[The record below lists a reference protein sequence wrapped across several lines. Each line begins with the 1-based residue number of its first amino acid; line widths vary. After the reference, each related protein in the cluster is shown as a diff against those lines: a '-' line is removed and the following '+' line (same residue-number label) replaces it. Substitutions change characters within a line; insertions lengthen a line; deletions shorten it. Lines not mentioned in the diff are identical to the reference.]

1 MPRTGAE
8 SGSHCQLQPCPALRP
23 ASSAERRGV
32 QPHAR
37 YCHRRDLRS
46 VGLQAAGLILD
57 EVIQAFAEDFTP
69 GERGPC
75 KLYLISP
82 QDVGGA
88 FPDRLKAALEPG
100 VAAAFQLRVKDTD
113 EHELARL
120 AEPLQ
125 RICADADV
133 AFIVNDSM
141 SLAKRL
147 GADGVHL
154 GQSDGDIRDARALLG
169 PSAQIGKPCHDSRH
183 FAMEAGEVG
192 ADYVAFGAF
201 YPTTTKPSNY
211 RPAPSI
217 LTWWST
223 LFEIPCVAIGG
234 ITAANAKPLVDAGA
248 DFLAVCQA
256 VWGPGDVGE
265 AVRCLGNVIGA

>member
-1 MPRTGAE
+1 LDDVQFDPIEFQPPRRTE
-8 SGSHCQLQPCPALRP
+8 
-23 ASSAERRGV
+23 
-32 QPHAR
+32 
-37 YCHRRDLRS
+37 
-46 VGLQAAGLILD
+46 AA
-57 EVIQAFAEDFTP
+57 
-69 GERGPC
+69 

-82 QDVGGA
+82 QDVGGS
-88 FPDRLKAALEPG
+88 FPDRLRAALEPG
-100 VAAAFQLRVKDTD
+100 LASAFQLRVKEID

-125 RICADADV
+125 RICSDAQA

-141 SLAKRL
+141 KLAKRL

-154 GQSDGDIRDARALLG
+154 GQSDCDVQEARALLG
-169 PSAQIGKPCHDSRH
+169 PSAQIGKTCHDSRH
-183 FAMEAGEVG
+183 LAMEAGEAG

-201 YPTTTKPSNY
+201 YPTTTKPSDY
-211 RPAPSI
+211 RPDRSI

-234 ITAANAKPLVDAGA
+234 INPGNAEPLVAAGA

-256 VWGPGDVGE
+256 VWGRDDPAA
-265 AVRCLGNVIGA
+265 AVRAFADVLA